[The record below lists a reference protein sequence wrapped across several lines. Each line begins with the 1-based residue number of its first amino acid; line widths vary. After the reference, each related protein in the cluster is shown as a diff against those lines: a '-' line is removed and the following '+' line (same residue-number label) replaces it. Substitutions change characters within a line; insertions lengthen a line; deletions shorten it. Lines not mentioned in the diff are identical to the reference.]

1 MPSGVPRPIESG
13 DVIGVH
19 FPTSIARHPH
29 PGLVIRVF
37 TSEERDRLAA
47 HRGLQP
53 QADDVLC
60 LMLMISHSE
69 PPRGEPAEYIPVD
82 YRLRTRLDHDQDL
95 FVSYRHFDAALIPQQ
110 SLVIGTVSEPYL
122 GRMGKDAWSHYR
134 SQFHAVQSFKKGT
147 SFQMPKGLWT

>member
-1 MPSGVPRPIESG
+1 MTLWICSKTPLPDLGSSILPSGLPKPIESG

-29 PGLVIRVF
+29 PGLVIRVV

-60 LMLMISHSE
+60 LMLMVSHSE
-69 PPRGEPAEYIPVD
+69 PPRGEPAEYIPAD
-82 YRLRTRLDHDQDL
+82 YRRGTRLDHDQDL
-95 FVSYRHFDAALIPQQ
+95 FVSYRHFDAALIPQ
-110 SLVIGTVSEPYL
+110 LHRDVHGAPPVVGLTVNVPEDL
-122 GRMGKDAWSHYR
+122 D
-134 SQFHAVQSFKKGT
+134 
-147 SFQMPKGLWT
+147 